1 MLRPWRWAAL
11 AAGLAACR
19 VIRWGDETNAIR
31 TPLTMNPMPPL
42 LKLHAAMPGAP
53 DSDHPRPERRITGN
67 PQRDT
72 WNVVEADL
80 GGGRLDCGVW
90 RCQPGHWRIEMAPG
104 EHELFTV
111 LAGRCRVHAEDGTHQ
126 EAGPGEA
133 IFIPAGFRGSFEVL
147 EAVTKTYAIVASPVP
162 TPTHPPHRSPA

>member
-1 MLRPWRWAAL
+1 MSLL
-11 AAGLAACR
+11 L
-19 VIRWGDETNAIR
+19 
-31 TPLTMNPMPPL
+31 PL
-42 LKLHAAMPGAP
+42 LKLHAAMPGTP
-53 DSDHPRPERRITGN
+53 DTDHPRPERRITGN

-72 WNVVEADL
+72 WNVVDTGL
-80 GGGRLDCGVW
+80 DTDQGSGRLYCGVW
-90 RCQPGHWRIEMAPG
+90 RCEPGHWRIEMAPG

-147 EAVTKTYAIVASPVP
+147 EAVTKTYAIVVAG
-162 TPTHPPHRSPA
+162 AAAG